1 MSQSLRKLS
10 YQPSPVKG
18 AAYGIEGR
26 FRVKWEWLALPV
38 FELVASLTFL
48 VAVMLETRRSGLVPW
63 TNNILAVL
71 FHGLD
76 VRPGEHGM
84 KESERDMGQKA
95 DGWWDQLR
103 DDGDGGQLAIDKG
116 R

>member
-1 MSQSLRKLS
+1 
-10 YQPSPVKG
+10 
-18 AAYGIEGR
+18 
-26 FRVKWEWLALPV
+26 
-38 FELVASLTFL
+38 
-48 VAVMLETRRSGLVPW
+48 MLETRRSRLVPW

-103 DDGDGGQLAIDKG
+103 DDGDGGQLAIYKG